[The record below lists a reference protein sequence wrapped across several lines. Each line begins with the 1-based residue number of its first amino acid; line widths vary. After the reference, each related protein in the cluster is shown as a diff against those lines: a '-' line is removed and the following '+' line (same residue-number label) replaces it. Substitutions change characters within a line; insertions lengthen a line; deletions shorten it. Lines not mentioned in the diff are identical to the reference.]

1 MDEDHEKVAD
11 VRDQIT
17 QGEYRVDPEAV
28 ADAILRRL
36 GELAAARREQVGAR
50 ERAWA
55 KEH

>member
-17 QGEYRVDPEAV
+17 QGEYHVDPEAV

-36 GELAAARREQVGAR
+36 RELAAARREQVGAH